1 MFKRGNRSWAGLKAL
16 VAVGAGSLA
25 MAGSAGAATAT
36 HPNGGSGFGTG
47 VEGWSSSGSSCTPI
61 ELLCS
66 TEAAHDTTT
75 GNPPGSIVVETT
87 ATLNLIS
94 LFKGTATWT
103 SPEFTIPVG
112 AITAADLGLDRVY
125 SPGALVDVG
134 PTASYAVTLTDLTN
148 GISTEVLSEVLDE
161 TDDAYAGASA
171 PVAVVGGHRYQL
183 RIDAEIVQSTLA
195 LSLLS
200 GTTGLGFD
208 NVGVVVQAGGDGKD
222 GAGGKGDGDGYGG
235 KGDGDRRKRSSVL
248 SGQRLLSLLRQGPA
262 VGPAVLKGNRLFV
275 KVNCPASIGRGCRI
289 SAQGRLSRRVAA
301 TAVRTVKV
309 GKGKGRQVAL
319 RVKPKQLAKVKKR
332 KRLLVREKVRAGS
345 VKATIQKSRKL
356 IRR

>member
-25 MAGSAGAATAT
+25 LTGPAGAAIAT
-36 HPNGGSGFGTG
+36 HPSGGSGFGTG
-47 VEGWSSSGSSCTPI
+47 VEGWSSSGTSCTPI

-66 TEAAHDTTT
+66 TEAAHDTTA
-75 GNPPGSIVVETT
+75 GNPPGSIAVETT

-134 PTASYAVTLTDLTN
+134 PTASYAVTLTDLTS

-208 NVGVVVQAGGDGKD
+208 NVGIVVQSAAGGGGGDG
-222 GAGGKGDGDGYGG
+222 GNGKGTGRDGNDG
-235 KGDGDRRKRSSVL
+235 RNRSGRSNAL
-248 SGQRLLSLLRQGPA
+248 SGQRLLSLLRAGGTAAPVQ
-262 VGPAVLKGNRLFV
+262 LRGNRVFV
-275 KVNCPASIGRGCRI
+275 KVSCPASIGRGCRI
-289 SAQGRLSRRVAA
+289 SAQGRLNRRVAA

-345 VKATIQKSRKL
+345 ATATIQKSRKL